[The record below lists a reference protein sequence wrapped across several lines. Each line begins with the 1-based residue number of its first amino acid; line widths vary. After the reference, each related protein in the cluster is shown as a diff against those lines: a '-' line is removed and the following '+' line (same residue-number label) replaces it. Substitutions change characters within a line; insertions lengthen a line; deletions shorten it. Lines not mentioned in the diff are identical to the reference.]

1 LILADI
7 SNHRPL
13 STLVEWMDNYNSND
27 VAIIARSIRR
37 FGFNAALRVWH
48 QQIVMAGNHTL
59 KALRL
64 IQEQG
69 KKEEWDHA
77 FPPANVIERDGEWYV
92 LCVDMSHL
100 NEIEAR
106 AFAIADNQ
114 LARQAVVDEGRMSE
128 YLREIADAEK
138 TMLEATGISELEM
151 KRMINRHAAAV
162 AALEDKGAQTSRGEA
177 LCDEWNTVSG
187 QLWIIA
193 SITGRGEHRL
203 LCGDSTNKDDVVRV
217 MNSQRAV
224 LFATDPPYLI
234 GYNGESRPGD
244 WSKQNRSGSHKN
256 WDDPAQGEAFY
267 EAFVKMAVEYA
278 VMPDA
283 AWYCWHASS
292 NQAMVERVWDRFGA
306 FVHQQIIWVKDR
318 ASLTHSWYMWQHEV
332 CFFGWIKGK
341 KPKRI
346 LETYPSTVWNADTVP
361 QHIHTDHTTQKPVE
375 LFARPIEQH
384 TERGDICYE
393 PFAGS
398 GTQFV
403 AAEKSA
409 RLCYGIE
416 KEPIYVA
423 VILQRLA
430 DMGLLPRLVE
440 DA

>member
-1 LILADI
+1 MTLTDI

-27 VAIIARSIRR
+27 VAIVARSIRR

-48 QQIVMAGNHTL
+48 QQTVMAGNHTL

-64 IQEQG
+64 IREQG
-69 KKEEWDHA
+69 GKDEWDRA

-138 TMLEATGISELEM
+138 TLLEATGFSELDL

-162 AALEDKGAQTSRGEA
+162 AALEDKGAQISRGDA
-177 LCDEWNTVSG
+177 LRDEWNTASG

-203 LCGDSTNKDDVVRV
+203 LCGDSTNEDDVVRV

-224 LFATDPPYLI
+224 LFATDPPYLV
-234 GYNGESRPGD
+234 GYNGDNHPSYWNKPDEIEPRHD
-244 WSKQNRSGSHKN
+244 WDGGY
-256 WDDPAQGEAFY
+256 DPAEGEAFY
-267 EAFVKMAVEYA
+267 EAFVKMAVEHA

-283 AWYCWHASS
+283 AWYCWHASR
-292 NQAMVERVWDRFGA
+292 NQAMLERVWDRFGA
-306 FVHQQIIWVKDR
+306 FVHQQIIWSKDR
-318 ASLTHSWYMWQHEV
+318 STFTHSWYMWQHEP
-332 CFFGWIKGK
+332 CFFGWVKGK
-341 KPKRI
+341 KPRRI
-346 LETYPSTVWNADTVP
+346 LETYPPTVWNVATVP
-361 QHIHTDHTTQKPVE
+361 NDVHTEHTTEKPVE
-375 LFARPIEQH
+375 L
-384 TERGDICYE
+384 
-393 PFAGS
+393 S
-398 GTQFV
+398 
-403 AAEKSA
+403 EKRRKTSA
-409 RLCYGIE
+409 FRQGI
-416 KEPIYVA
+416 
-423 VILQRLA
+423 
-430 DMGLLPRLVE
+430 
-440 DA
+440 